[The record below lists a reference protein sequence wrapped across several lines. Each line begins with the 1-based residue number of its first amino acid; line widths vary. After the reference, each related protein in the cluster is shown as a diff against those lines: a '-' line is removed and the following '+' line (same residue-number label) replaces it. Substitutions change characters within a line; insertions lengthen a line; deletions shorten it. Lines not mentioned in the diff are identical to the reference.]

1 MAGRKLEVFAEP
13 GKPTIVMRRSFDAP
27 RRLVFEAMTKPEHLA
42 RWWGPRGYELVVCD
56 VDLRVGGA
64 YRFVQRTP
72 DGREFAF
79 RGVYREISPARTVS
93 TFVFEGMPDHEA
105 VITIEL
111 EERDGKTIMTETM
124 VHDSVAARDGHLASG
139 MERGANESMERLEE
153 VLAGMGAAGAADRR
167 AAAG

>member
-1 MAGRKLEVFAEP
+1 MAE
-13 GKPTIVMRRSFDAP
+13 TAP
-27 RRLVFEAMTKPEHLA
+27 LPAWM
-42 RWWGPRGYELVVCD
+42 GD
-56 VDLRVGGA
+56 VDPSQIGFPLPLDRDA
-64 YRFVQRTP
+64 YRKQSGIEYKRTP

-124 VHDSVAARDGHLASG
+124 VHDSVASRDGHLASG

-153 VLAGMGAAGAADRR
+153 VLTGMGAAGAMDRQVV
-167 AAAG
+167 AG